1 MVNGMKFKKFRV
13 LLLTLFVLMI
23 LSFVFTYLIVIRP
36 VEFFGVKKQSTN
48 LTTSQDS
55 GAQIRANYTLED
67 VFRPTRLVLTNNNKF
82 EMTSQMSILKE
93 VNTYLSKS
101 FRM

>member
-1 MVNGMKFKKFRV
+1 M
-13 LLLTLFVLMI
+13 L

-67 VFRPTRLVLTNNNKF
+67 VFRPTRLVLTNNNKPL
-82 EMTSQMSILKE
+82 MAQVKNNIIMQGVSGKVGKQI
-93 VNTYLSKS
+93 VY
-101 FRM
+101 